1 MTGRSRV
8 LAAVMF
14 AALMVIAGA
23 VPRVARA
30 RRLSA
35 NAAAR
40 STSAVGVLVATVHRA
55 AATSDLALP
64 GTVEALHEASVY
76 AQTAGYVKR
85 WTVDMGAHVKVG
97 QVMAEISTPEVDQ
110 QLEAA
115 RATLIRARANLQL
128 ARTNLA
134 RWEDLVRDSAVSKLE
149 LDERQE
155 AFDDANA
162 TVMADEA
169 DVRRLAA
176 LQQFSYIVA
185 PFSGVVTSRQ
195 LDVGNYVSPA
205 GAGPATSGI
214 GRGLYSLAEVD
225 TVRLL
230 VNVPQTLSPSIKVG
244 QHAAVGVA
252 ERPDRTFVGTV
263 SRTSEALDPASRTL
277 LVEVRIP
284 NTDGALVPGL
294 YAEVHFQIDRRSAP
308 LIVPANALVT
318 RSDGPLV
325 VELSADSTAH
335 FTPVRLGRDYGSQV
349 ELTDGIDDGTTVVVN
364 PSDDVVEGARL
375 RVVSRT
381 DSASYN
387 DRPSNASSETRV
399 VK

>member
-1 MTGRSRV
+1 MKGRAR
-8 LAAVMF
+8 
-14 AALMVIAGA
+14 VIAAIIFVAVLVALGA

-35 NAAAR
+35 AASAR
-40 STSAVGVLVATVHRA
+40 GTSAVGVLVASVHRA

-85 WTVDMGAHVKVG
+85 WTVDMGAHVKSG

-115 RATLIRARANLQL
+115 RATLARSQANLLL

-134 RWEDLVRDSAVSKLE
+134 RWKDLVRDSAVSKLE
-149 LDERQE
+149 LDEHQA

-162 TVMADEA
+162 ATLADEA
-169 DVRRLAA
+169 DVRRLSA

-185 PFSGVVTSRQ
+185 PFAGVVTSRT
-195 LDVGNYVSPA
+195 LDVGAYVSPA
-205 GAGPATSGI
+205 GAGPGTTGY
-214 GRGLYSLAEVD
+214 GRGLYTLAQVD

-230 VNVPQTLSPSIKVG
+230 VSVPQTLSTAIKVG

-284 NTDGALVPGL
+284 NGDNALVPGL
-294 YAEVHFQIDRRSAP
+294 YAEVHFQIDRSSAP
-308 LIVPANALVT
+308 LVVTANALVT
-318 RSDGPLV
+318 RADGPQV
-325 VELSADSTAH
+325 VEVRADSTAH
-335 FTPVRLGRDYGSQV
+335 FSPVRLGRDYGSQV
-349 ELTDGIDDGTTVVVN
+349 ELTDGVTEGATVVVN
-364 PSDDVVEGARL
+364 PSDDVVEGVRL
-375 RVVSRT
+375 RIVSRT

-387 DRPSNASSETRV
+387 DRPSKASSDTRV